1 LQREIYIFC
10 AIFTL
15 HKRRKMGHFIIGEG
29 GERMITIFI
38 RTLLIYAM
46 VTGAMR
52 LMGKRQIGQLEV
64 SELITTLLL
73 SEIATLPI
81 ENPDVPVLHAVIPIV
96 TLLTLEVC
104 MALLLSHRPKLR
116 QKLEAPPSM
125 LIRGGKLDQKEL
137 FRNRLSVDEL
147 FAGLRQQGV
156 GDPTEVQYAILEKNG
171 QLSVILKE
179 QYRPATAGD
188 VLSSVERTGM
198 MHLIV
203 SDGAINEY
211 NMKLLGRNDGW
222 LAGVLR
228 KERVKQ
234 AEVLYLLCNDAGQTA
249 LVKKEKGT

>member
-1 LQREIYIFC
+1 
-10 AIFTL
+10 
-15 HKRRKMGHFIIGEG
+15 
-29 GERMITIFI
+29 MITIFI
-38 RTLLIYAM
+38 RTLLIHAM

-81 ENPDVPVLHAVIPIV
+81 ENPEVPLLHAIVPVV

-104 MALLLSHRPKLR
+104 TAFVLSRHPRLR
-116 QKLEAPPSM
+116 RKVEAPPSM
-125 LIRGGKLDQKEL
+125 LIRNGKVDQGEL
-137 FRNRLSVDEL
+137 YRNRLSVDEL
-147 FAGLRQQGV
+147 FSGLRQQGV
-156 GDPTEVQYAILEKNG
+156 GDPTEVQYAVLEKNG

-179 QYRPATAGD
+179 QYRPATAAD

-211 NMKLLGRNDGW
+211 NMKLLGRNDDW

-249 LVKKEKGT
+249 LVRKEKGK